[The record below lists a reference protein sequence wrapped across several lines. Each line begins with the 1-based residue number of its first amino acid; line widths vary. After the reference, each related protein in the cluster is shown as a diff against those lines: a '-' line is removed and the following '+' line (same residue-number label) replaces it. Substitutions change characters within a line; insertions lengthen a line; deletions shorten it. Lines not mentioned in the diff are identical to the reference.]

1 MKYLYSLFFLI
12 LLCACASKSLNSQI
26 MNKEMEVAAY
36 SSWEQEGWLGLRAG
50 KITLPQDRPCILEEK
65 NHPTI
70 ASVKLYR
77 TTCF

>member
-1 MKYLYSLFFLI
+1 
-12 LLCACASKSLNSQI
+12 
-26 MNKEMEVAAY
+26 MNKEMEIAAY